1 MRKLWTLL
9 VLAML
14 TAILAP
20 LDLRPCTTFCF
31 KANGEWIF
39 GRNYDFS
46 TEAGLVMVNKRG
58 VAKTA
63 LLMPGIASR
72 PAKWVSK
79 YGSVTFNQFGRE
91 MPLGGMN
98 EAGLVLEIMWLSPT
112 EYPNVDARPS
122 LRELQWVQ
130 YQLDTAA
137 TVEDVIA
144 SDKVV
149 RIEVNEGTP
158 IHFLACDRKGGAAVI
173 EYLSG
178 RMRAYTGKSLPVAA
192 LTNSTYEYCLDFLR
206 LSGSDETKPPFV
218 QADNSR
224 RRFVYAAHGI
234 GAWDAQK
241 SNDPVGYA
249 FGILDK
255 CNLPHSKFRIVYDV
269 KAGIIRFRTA
279 STPRVRS
286 IDFRKFDFACGT
298 PVKVLDMLADLEG
311 DVTGRF
317 QDYTWQANYDLIKK
331 SFSETSFLQN
341 TPEATMMILSKY
353 PEGLRCK

>member
-1 MRKLWTLL
+1 MLRYGGENMKRPGRLL

-14 TAILAP
+14 IAVLAP

-63 LLMPGIASR
+63 LLPPGTASR
-72 PAKWVSK
+72 PAAWVSK

-91 MPLGGMN
+91 LPLGGMN
-98 EAGLVLEIMWLSPT
+98 EAGLVLELMWLTPT

-137 TVEDVIA
+137 TVQDVIS
-144 SDKVV
+144 SDKAV

-158 IHFLACDRKGGAAVI
+158 VHFLACDRKGGAAVI
-173 EYLSG
+173 EFLGG
-178 RMRAYTGKSLPVAA
+178 RMRAYSAESLPVPA

-206 LSGSDETKPPFV
+206 ISGSDETAPPFV

-224 RRFVYAAHGI
+224 RRFVYAANGI
-234 GAWDAQK
+234 RAWEAK
-241 SNDPVGYA
+241 
-249 FGILDK
+249 
-255 CNLPHSKFRIVYDV
+255 
-269 KAGIIRFRTA
+269 RTA
-279 STPRVRS
+279 TPSATLSGSWTSATSPTASSASSTTSRPGSSASGRRRRPRSARS
-286 IDFRKFDFACGT
+286 ISGSSISPAAPRSKSWICGPTSRATSPAGSRITLGKPTTSSSRKRSRKRA
-298 PVKVLDMLADLEG
+298 
-311 DVTGRF
+311 
-317 QDYTWQANYDLIKK
+317 
-331 SFSETSFLQN
+331 S
-341 TPEATMMILSKY
+341 
-353 PEGLRCK
+353 